1 MIQIDGHIERRA
13 ETMPTIKIG
22 DINIYYEV
30 HGEGEPLLLIMGLGS
45 DLTSWIFQIPEFS
58 KKYRVI
64 VFDNRGVGRSDA
76 PDVPYSTELM
86 ADDTAGLLHALDIDK
101 AHILGLSMGGMI
113 AQELALK
120 YPQRVKSL
128 ILATTAAGPYSWATH
143 ILGTMLRLNQEGV
156 NRETLTTLRLSWLFT
171 DKFFDN
177 PELVRTVID
186 TMLANPYPQPV
197 HGYARQFAAAT
208 EHNTRD
214 RIGKITVPTLVLVGK
229 EDILLPVKMSE
240 ELAAGIPNAELVVLE
255 GGGHG
260 FLAEIA
266 GKFNQ
271 AVLDFLSKV
280 EN

>member
-1 MIQIDGHIERRA
+1 
-13 ETMPTIKIG
+13 MPTAKVD
-22 DINIYYEV
+22 DINMYYEV

-45 DLTSWIFQIPEFS
+45 DLTSWIFQTLEFS

-76 PDVPYSTELM
+76 PDTPYSTELM
-86 ADDTAGLLHALDIDK
+86 ADDTAGLLDTLGIK
-101 AHILGLSMGGMI
+101 RAHILGLSMGGFI

-128 ILATTAAGPYSWATH
+128 ILATTAARPYSWATH
-143 ILGTMLRLNQEGV
+143 ILGTTLRLNQEGV
-156 NRETLTTLRLSWLFT
+156 NRETLITLRLSWLFT
-171 DKFFDN
+171 NKFFDN

-197 HGYARQFAAAT
+197 HAYARQFAAAT
-208 EHNTRD
+208 EHDTRD
-214 RIGKITVPTLVLVGK
+214 RIGKITVPTLVLIGE

-240 ELAAGIPNAELVVLE
+240 ELAAGIPNAEMVVLE

-260 FLAEIA
+260 FLVEIA

-271 AVLDFLSKV
+271 AVLEFLAKI
-280 EN
+280 EKK